1 MLILITFLCNILV
14 WEEQDEVYVFKES
27 NVKVNVPV
35 HSSENDL
42 RDALSNCELLHVSI
56 SCKSRV
62 WLSSWLF
69 ANFEGASI
77 E

>member
-1 MLILITFLCNILV
+1 MSLKKVMLKSML
-14 WEEQDEVYVFKES
+14 
-27 NVKVNVPV
+27 

-42 RDALSNCELLHVSI
+42 RAALSNCELLHVSI

-62 WLSSWLF
+62 WLGSELF
-69 ANFEGASI
+69 AYFEGASI